1 MNAVR
6 HFSVFAAVLAGTLA
20 LASCTRESAAP
31 AASGSPSI
39 TIGFENAS
47 PRTFVNNGYTDTPV
61 ITWSTNNA
69 NDKLLYVFRKSDGQ
83 KYKYVS
89 TSTTEEV
96 VRTFEPDSGVPDLTN
111 DFSYVI
117 WTGRAANYDNT
128 KISNGIITSTSSLT
142 LPSSQSINKFQ
153 SFEVNTNI
161 AVAKPGDDC
170 LKNVF
175 GYLRY
180 QVPTG
185 TKGKATIK
193 SVKFEADENLAG
205 RIQIDYRGEQP
216 IASIIANGSKSVTIY
231 TRYLNG
237 YYEGNYLWAVMVPG
251 TYHNFRA
258 TITPFVTEGTSEDA
272 ATGTPFT
279 IYAGT
284 VSILRSQWTDGGV
297 LLNKDPSLPEWNG
310 DTDAFDYGYPVGT
323 THKASLASSVFKTYG
338 IENDNSNNSEKRK
351 IGEQVLVDGITY
363 GGPGMMYYGN
373 RVASDK
379 VANGWSDD
387 YPFVVPSK
395 CFFSFKINRPGTLRF
410 YGAVNNRDAIENTDP
425 VEYAVRVP
433 TYYLALVTKKDG
445 ERTAKIIQQVT
456 PTEVPDGNESINRV
470 DNNINS
476 SAWAKYWV
484 TMTVTPED
492 MAGIEEAARV
502 YLYHRNTAVATLN
515 VGYWPLEWTPSQD

>member
-1 MNAVR
+1 MR
-6 HFSVFAAVLAGTLA
+6 PYRLILII
-20 LASCTRESAAP
+20 
-31 AASGSPSI
+31 AASVSGLAALFSCARDGEVNAGGSPQSI
-39 TIGFENAS
+39 TIGFENTTS
-47 PRTFVNNGYTDTPV
+47 RTFVNNGYTDNPV

-69 NDKLLYVFRKSDGQ
+69 NDKLIYVFRKSDGQ
-83 KYKYVS
+83 KYKFVS
-89 TSTTEEV
+89 SSTTEEV
-96 VRTFEPDSGVPDLTN
+96 VRTFEPDSGVPDLTDN
-111 DFSYVI
+111 VSYVL
-117 WTGRAANYDNT
+117 WTGRADNYDNT
-128 KISNGIITSTSSLT
+128 RISNGIITSTSSLT
-142 LPSSQSINKFQ
+142 LPGTQSINKFQ

-185 TKGKATIK
+185 PSGKATIK

-216 IASIIANGSKSVTIY
+216 VASIIANGSKSLTIN

-237 YYEGNYLWAVMVPG
+237 YYEGNYIWAVLVPG

-258 TITPFVTEGTSEDA
+258 TITPFVTEGTSEGA

-297 LLNKDPSLPEWNG
+297 LPNRDPLLPEWNG
-310 DTDAFDYGYPVGT
+310 DSDAFDYGYPVGS
-323 THKASLASSVFKTYG
+323 THKASLASSAFKAYG
-338 IENDNSNNSEKRK
+338 VENSSTNNELRK
-351 IGEQVLVDGITY
+351 IGQQVLVDGITY

-373 RVASDK
+373 RVSCDK
-379 VANGWSDD
+379 VVNTWSDD
-387 YPFVVPSK
+387 YPFVVPGK

-410 YGAVNNRDAIENTDP
+410 YGASHNRDAITGTDP
-425 VEYAVRVP
+425 VEYSVRVP
-433 TYYLALVTKKDG
+433 TYYLALVTKVG
-445 ERTAKIIQQVT
+445 GQRTAKVIQEVT
-456 PTEVPDGNESINRV
+456 PAEVPDGNENVNRQ
-470 DNNINS
+470 DTNIYS
-476 SAWAKYWV
+476 SGWSKYWV

-515 VGYWPLEWTPSQD
+515 VGYWPLEWTPSTD